1 MINGNG
7 EIEGDES
14 AKRYDQ
20 RSSLSGEDTII
31 SEQGIMA
38 GGASRCSQKRKALG
52 SICGGSFASTYAKR
66 ALALAISAGVVY
78 CAEPSTKART
88 VLVHSQDVVP
98 ISVAVGYSTLVVL
111 PKGEEIIASSC
122 GDTKIWAI
130 DWNGNNAF
138 LKQGIDTPG
147 ERTNVNL
154 VTASGNTYSFLV
166 SEVSKDKAAAI
177 DLRVILE
184 QGDTKAA
191 TNLEHPAYVR
201 AELANELKES
211 LKRKEEEITQIK
223 KNASLD
229 AIREQKH
236 DYQWERG
243 KEADAFGIKS
253 IWHDSKFTYIEAES
267 QNAPSLYEVID
278 GKDSVVQYSLENGKY
293 VVTHIM
299 SHGIFRAGKTKLE
312 FKKG

>member
-1 MINGNG
+1 MTMNKGDLFGAEARG
-7 EIEGDES
+7 ETRGDPGT
-14 AKRYDQ
+14 DPQ
-20 RSSLSGEDTII
+20 LSKLRIVAGSKAGCAEKGRTLA
-31 SEQGIMA
+31 GICSTKFA
-38 GGASRCSQKRKALG
+38 GS
-52 SICGGSFASTYAKR
+52 YAKK

-98 ISVAVGYSTLVVL
+98 ISVSVGYSTLVVL

-184 QGDTKAA
+184 QGDTKAV

-299 SHGIFRAGKTKLE
+299 THGIFRAGKTKLE

>member
-14 AKRYDQ
+14 GKRYGNRLRYQ
-20 RSSLSGEDTII
+20 RANPLIP
-31 SEQGIMA
+31 EQGFMA
-38 GGASRCSQKRKALG
+38 GRASGRSKQGDDLG
-52 SICGGSFASTYAKR
+52 CIPGRSFARTYAKK

-98 ISVAVGYSTLVVL
+98 ISVSVGFSTLVVL

-184 QGDTKAA
+184 QGDTKAV

-211 LKRKEEEITQIK
+211 LKRKEEEIAQIK

-243 KEADAFGIKS
+243 KEADAFGIRS